1 MLLAGSANSDWYL
14 GLTLGFIIVTVVVI
28 VVAVILSYAARI
40 SDQTRL
46 ANEGLEEVRTGTA
59 PLWEVR
65 NTNAAGIAI
74 LGAARAA
81 REAVVAT
88 VTGTAPPA
96 PPAEPAAPPS
106 QRIPAAARTAG
117 MPPAP
122 RAPSGPAEPPG
133 VLGPDSY
140 PNRGTGA

>member
-14 GLTLGFIIVTVVVI
+14 GLTLGFVIVTVVVI

-40 SDQTRL
+40 ADQARL
-46 ANEGLEEVRTGTA
+46 ANEGLEEVRSGTA

-74 LGAARAA
+74 LGAARTA

-88 VTGTAPPA
+88 LSPTGGPPE
-96 PPAEPAAPPS
+96 PPPPAAP
-106 QRIPAAARTAG
+106 AA
-117 MPPAP
+117 
-122 RAPSGPAEPPG
+122 SSPG
-133 VLGPDSY
+133 ILGPEGY
-140 PNRGTGA
+140 PNRGRGA